1 MKKTKPEC
9 KSLLSRLC
17 IFCVILT
24 IGVSAFA
31 DTPTLFEQL
40 AKVKNAIYNS
50 NYAAAD
56 SICDIIESDCWTS
69 DNDSIQVLFNECR
82 GQSLFFQNKYRECI
96 PYFQLTIAGY
106 EKLDIRDINYL
117 EAFLAL
123 GIASQKCGNHDDAE
137 RYYRKGLLRSVL
149 INNPKDYR
157 NNCYL
162 NLGNL
167 FKEKSDSI
175 LAQECYRRIDSESP
189 SGLMDA
195 SLSGDEWLDAS
206 ELEAIHFREDGRF
219 EDAVVIYD
227 RLLTKFKERYGT
239 RSDDYARLLYSKAIV
254 VGNNLGRP
262 KEAVPICEECIAL
275 KEFLPNN
282 ENVEGC
288 YVRLSQYLAY
298 LGKKDRLAT
307 VESEA
312 MDYLDN
318 CNDIHE
324 RKALYLRQ
332 TGNGA
337 YWNKHFDIAI
347 SYYERYLTLGIR
359 EEGLSYLEI
368 PNMLAVAYI
377 LSEEPNKAKTLLSKF
392 IKENKN
398 ELDQQIGLKSQV
410 YHNYGRSLMLTGEKN
425 AAKKYF
431 QQANELYKNVT
442 GEDNPKTLQY
452 LSECDE

>member
-1 MKKTKPEC
+1 MPKC
-9 KSLLSRLC
+9 KNILYRLGAL
-17 IFCVILT
+17 CVFLT

-31 DTPTLFEQL
+31 DAPTLFEQL
-40 AKVKNAIYNS
+40 AKVKNTIYKN
-50 NYAAAD
+50 NYSAAD
-56 SICDIIESDCWTS
+56 SICDIIESDCWTT

-137 RYYRKGLLRSVL
+137 RYYRKGLLGSVL

-157 NNCYL
+157 ANCYL

-167 FKEKSDSI
+167 FKEKGDSI
-175 LAQECYRRIDSESP
+175 LAQECYRRIDSDSP

-195 SLSGDEWLDAS
+195 SLSGDEWFDAS

-219 EDAVVIYD
+219 EDAVEIYN
-227 RLLTKFKERYGT
+227 RLLAKFKERYGT
-239 RSDDYARLLYSKAIV
+239 RSDDYSRLLYSKAIV

-262 KEAVPICEECIAL
+262 EEAIPICEECIAL
-275 KEFLPNN
+275 REFLPNN

-298 LGKKDRLAT
+298 LGEKERLAN

-312 MDYLDN
+312 MDYLGK
-318 CNDIHE
+318 CNDAHK

-337 YWNKHFDIAI
+337 YWNRHFDIAI
-347 SYYERYLTLGIR
+347 PYYERYLTLGIR

-377 LSEEPNKAKTLLSKF
+377 LSGEPNRAKFLLSKL
-392 IKENKN
+392 IKDNKG
-398 ELDQQIGLKSQV
+398 ELDQHVDLKSQV
-410 YHNYGRSLMLTGEKN
+410 YHNYGRALMLAGEKN
-425 AAKKYF
+425 TAKTF
-431 QQANELYKNVT
+431 FHQANEFYKQIA
-442 GEDNPKTLQY
+442 GEDNPKTIQY
-452 LSECDE
+452 ISECDE